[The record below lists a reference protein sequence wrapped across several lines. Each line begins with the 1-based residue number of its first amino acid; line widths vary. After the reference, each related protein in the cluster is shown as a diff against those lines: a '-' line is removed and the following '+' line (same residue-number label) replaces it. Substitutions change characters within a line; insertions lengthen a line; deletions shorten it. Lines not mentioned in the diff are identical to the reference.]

1 MEYPRI
7 ALLLAATSCV
17 LLAAGPTS
25 SYAWQQGGA
34 VAQPGAQEP
43 GSDPDAE
50 VKALVNSPEA
60 RSVAAFRCSTAQ
72 PDCPLAESMSKV
84 LEDRFDDTLLTGQGA
99 STALITTLENLLK
112 ASYGNDAIWPVGV
125 SYAIVHLVKFSGD
138 THRDRWLLFNRSKGK
153 VTASSDTRIMGS
165 KRVAVVFVHLGVD
178 VTIEKLEE
186 VETEGVRKVAKTA
199 IAPFDAAS
207 ALYANVEYRAIAKP
221 KLPINIQRL
230 LGLLKIAAGLAQ
242 GEERLAT
249 RTMAMLGF
257 GVYTDMP
264 VPSDLTVFGVRVGDT
279 PQGFG
284 RPITYDN
291 EGKYFWDASVAV
303 PINKITLLDY
313 DEENGTFTPKVI
325 NKQSIYG
332 VIDIYPFPVDI
343 KAGTMRWLVPR
354 AMVGIGMTGRPGE
367 NFLLAGAFGIK
378 EFQVF
383 IGSAF
388 ANQRVLKPGADPANG
403 ENYTQ
408 RYASRLTYGIN
419 VPVLSALKKLGGS
432 D

>member
-1 MEYPRI
+1 MSEV
-7 ALLLAATSCV
+7 LA
-17 LLAAGPTS
+17 
-25 SYAWQQGGA
+25 
-34 VAQPGAQEP
+34 
-43 GSDPDAE
+43 
-50 VKALVNSPEA
+50 
-60 RSVAAFRCSTAQ
+60 
-72 PDCPLAESMSKV
+72 
-84 LEDRFDDTLLTGQGA
+84 DRFDDTLLTGQGA
-99 STALITTLENLLK
+99 STALITTLEDLLK

-178 VTIEKLEE
+178 VTTQKLEE
-186 VETEGVRKVAKTA
+186 LETEGVRKVAKTA
-199 IAPFDAAS
+199 IAPLDAAS

-249 RTMAMLGF
+249 YHGHARLRRVHRHAGSQRPHGLRRARRRHATGIWHDRSPTTTKA
-257 GVYTDMP
+257 
-264 VPSDLTVFGVRVGDT
+264 SD
-279 PQGFG
+279 
-284 RPITYDN
+284 
-291 EGKYFWDASVAV
+291 FWDASVAV

-343 KAGTMRWLVPR
+343 KAGAMRWFVPR

-388 ANQRVLKPGADPANG
+388 ANQRVLKPGTDPANG

-408 RYASRLTYGIN
+408 RYASRLAYGIN